1 MHTTDEN
8 IPAARAYVYR
18 WFSESFLT
26 LHQRQIA
33 IDWNFTPLRDA
44 LDYLGFSGFNPL
56 VNILEQLL
64 GQHGESIIEEYFALY
79 YGGQDDPVPP
89 FGSWW
94 IDGGFNGPSTLAV
107 YEYYEQFGMQP
118 DEEVQMLPDHLSIE
132 LEFLATL
139 ILEAHE
145 YASKGDATQG
155 TYALR
160 AQREFLH
167 TFVQPWLTPFC
178 QRGMELAGKSF
189 QGAWL
194 QLLYEFVNADD
205 AFMATLDKTEAS
217 I

>member
-1 MHTTDEN
+1 MHTDEHT
-8 IPAARAYVYR
+8 PAARAYVYR
-18 WFSESFLT
+18 WLSESFLT
-26 LHQRQIA
+26 LHQRQIE

-44 LDYLGFSGFNPL
+44 LQHLGHANLQSL
-56 VNILEQLL
+56 VDILEQILS
-64 GQHGESIIEEYFALY
+64 QNADTIIDEYFALY

-94 IDGGFNGPSTLAV
+94 IDGGFNGPSTLAI

-145 YASKGDATQG
+145 YASKGDATQV

-167 TFVQPWLTPFC
+167 TFVQPWLIQFC
-178 QRGMELAGKSF
+178 QRGMEQAGKSF
-189 QGAWL
+189 HGAWL
-194 QLLYEFVNADD
+194 QLLYEFVDADD
-205 AFMATLDKTEAS
+205 AFMATLNNAETPS
-217 I
+217 